1 MVPNPSLRNA
11 LVKRLAIPLVLL
23 VLLDGIASY
32 SVALHFS
39 RAVYDNWLYD
49 SARALG
55 DKVNIS
61 AGKASLALPAEAIDI
76 LEWDISDRT
85 FFTVR
90 TEHEGTLLGSSAFPL
105 PPAPPPP
112 DMRGIFYDTEFEG
125 VRVRAVAIRLPAS
138 GESVSVIVGET
149 LIKRTA
155 LTREILVAMI
165 ASQALL
171 AGAALAL
178 IWFGIR
184 GGLEPLQALA
194 QQIGRRSPQDLSP
207 VDHIGPTEVQPITR
221 ALNTLLKALAGVQA
235 GQRRFIANAAHQLR
249 TPLAALQ
256 VQAER
261 ALREPN
267 PQAHAEA
274 LQRVVSGTG
283 RLAHLA
289 NQLLALARAEP
300 ESSPRALA
308 KTDLAALASAVT
320 AEWVPRALER
330 NIDLGFSGPGLP
342 VEILGD
348 ATLLRELVQNLVD
361 NALRYGSCEGGYVT
375 VGLLAASGGAATLFV
390 EDDGPGVPVPDRELV
405 FERFVRLPGSPG
417 DGCGLG
423 LAIVQEIARQHGA
436 RAVLSDGAG
445 GRGTRVSVTFPLLAP
460 TETSVTMS
468 A

>member
-1 MVPNPSLRNA
+1 M
-11 LVKRLAIPLVLL
+11 L

-39 RAVYDNWLYD
+39 RKVYDNWLYD

-55 DKVNIS
+55 EKVKI
-61 AGKASLALPAEAIDI
+61 ADGKVSLALPAEAIDI

-90 TEHEGTLLGSSAFPL
+90 TEHEGTLLGNRTFPL
-105 PPAPPPP
+105 PPMLPPP
-112 DMRGIFYDTEFEG
+112 DLKGSFYDTEFEG
-125 VRVRAVAIRLPAS
+125 VPIRAVAIRLPAS
-138 GESVSVIVGET
+138 TESISVIVGET

-155 LTREILVAMI
+155 LTREILIAMI
-165 ASQALL
+165 TSQALL
-171 AGAALAL
+171 AGAALFL

-184 GGLEPLQALA
+184 GGLEPLQAIA

-207 VDHIGPTEVQPITR
+207 LDHIGPTEVQPITR
-221 ALNTLLKALAGVQA
+221 ALNNLLKSLAGVQA

-300 ESSPRALA
+300 ESGPRALA
-308 KTDLAALASAVT
+308 RTDLAELASSVT

-330 NIDLGFSGPGLP
+330 NIDLGFSGPGMP

-348 ATLLRELVQNLVD
+348 TTLLRELAQNLID
-361 NALRYGSCEGGYVT
+361 NALRYGSSDGGYVT
-375 VGLLAASGGAATLFV
+375 VGLLVSAKSATLFV
-390 EDDGPGVPVPDRELV
+390 EDDGPGVPAPSRELV

-423 LAIVQEIARQHGA
+423 LAIVQEISRQHGA
-436 RAVLSDGAG
+436 RAVLSEGTDGK
-445 GRGTRVSVTFPLLAP
+445 GTRVSVTFPLSP
-460 TETSVTMS
+460 STEPSGTLS

>member
-1 MVPNPSLRNA
+1 MAANPSLRNA

-23 VLLDGIASY
+23 VLMDGIASY

-39 RAVYDNWLYD
+39 RRVYDNWLYD

-55 DKVNIS
+55 EKVKV
-61 AGKASLALPAEAIDI
+61 ADGRVQVALPAEAIDI

-85 FFTVR
+85 FFVVR
-90 TEHEGTLLGSSAFPL
+90 SGRGDAILGERGFPQ
-105 PPAPPPP
+105 PPNPPSP
-112 DMRGIFYDTEFEG
+112 DLKGSFYDTEFEG
-125 VRVRAVAIRLPAS
+125 APVRAVAIRLPLA
-138 GESVSVIVGET
+138 EDISVIVGET

-155 LTREILVAMI
+155 LTREILTAMI

-171 AGAALAL
+171 AAAALLL

-184 GGLEPLQALA
+184 GGLEPLQAIAL
-194 QQIGRRSPQDLSP
+194 QIGRRSPQDLSP
-207 VDHIGPTEVQPITR
+207 LEHIGPTEVQPITR
-221 ALNTLLKALAGVQA
+221 ALNNLLKALANVQA

-300 ESSPRALA
+300 ESGPRSLA
-308 KTDLAALASAVT
+308 PTDLAALAESVT

-330 NIDLGFSGPGLP
+330 NVDLGFSGPTAP
-342 VEILGD
+342 VVIAGD
-348 ATLLRELVQNLVD
+348 TTLLRELVQNLVD
-361 NALRYGSCEGGYVT
+361 NALRYGSEGGYVT
-375 VGLLAASGGAATLFV
+375 VGVVVGQGNTMLFV
-390 EDDGPGVPVPDRELV
+390 EDDGPGVPPASRELV

-417 DGCGLG
+417 EGCGLG
-423 LAIVQEIARQHGA
+423 LAIVQEISRLHGT
-436 RAVLSDGAG
+436 RAIMSDGTD
-445 GRGTRVSVTFPLLAP
+445 GRGTRVSVSFSLHPEAGLSGTI
-460 TETSVTMS
+460 TT
-468 A
+468 

>member
-1 MVPNPSLRNA
+1 MSPNPSLRNA
-11 LVKRLAIPLVLL
+11 LVKRLAIPLVML
-23 VLLDGIASY
+23 VLMDGIASY

-39 RAVYDNWLYD
+39 RKVYDNWLYD

-55 DKVNIS
+55 EKVKI
-61 AGKASLALPAEAIDI
+61 ADGKVSLALPVEAIDI

-90 TEHEGTLLGSSAFPL
+90 TEHEGTLLGNRAFPL
-105 PPAPPPP
+105 PPMLLPP
-112 DMRGIFYDTEFEG
+112 DLKGSFYDTEFEG
-125 VRVRAVAIRLPAS
+125 VPIRAVAIRLPAS
-138 GESVSVIVGET
+138 TENISVIVGET

-155 LTREILVAMI
+155 LTREILIAMI
-165 ASQALL
+165 TSQALL
-171 AGAALAL
+171 AGAALFL

-184 GGLEPLQALA
+184 GGLEPLQAIA

-207 VDHIGPTEVQPITR
+207 LDHIGPTEVQPITR
-221 ALNTLLKALAGVQA
+221 ALNNLLKSLAGVQA

-300 ESSPRALA
+300 ESGPRALA
-308 KTDLAALASAVT
+308 RTDLAELASSVT

-330 NIDLGFSGPGLP
+330 NIDLGFSGPGMP

-348 ATLLRELVQNLVD
+348 TTLLRELAQNLID
-361 NALRYGSCEGGYVT
+361 NALRYGSSEGGYVT
-375 VGLLAASGGAATLFV
+375 VGLLVSANTATLFV
-390 EDDGPGVPVPDRELV
+390 EDDGPGVPAPSRDLV

-423 LAIVQEIARQHGA
+423 LAIVQEISRQHGA
-436 RAVLSDGAG
+436 RAVLLEGTG
-445 GRGTRVSVTFPLLAP
+445 GRGTRVSVSFPLA
-460 TETSVTMS
+460 TTTVASGKIT

>member
-1 MVPNPSLRNA
+1 M
-11 LVKRLAIPLVLL
+11 L

-39 RAVYDNWLYD
+39 RKVYDNWLYD

-55 DKVNIS
+55 EKVKITD
-61 AGKASLALPAEAIDI
+61 GKVSLALPVEAIDI

-90 TEHEGTLLGSSAFPL
+90 TEHEGTLLGNRAFPL
-105 PPAPPPP
+105 PPMLPPP
-112 DMRGIFYDTEFEG
+112 DLKGSFYDTEFEG
-125 VRVRAVAIRLPAS
+125 VPIRAVAIRLPAS
-138 GESVSVIVGET
+138 TENISVIVGET

-155 LTREILVAMI
+155 LTREILIAMI
-165 ASQALL
+165 TSQALL
-171 AGAALAL
+171 AGAALFL

-184 GGLEPLQALA
+184 GGLEPLQAIA

-207 VDHIGPTEVQPITR
+207 LDHIGPTEVQPITR
-221 ALNTLLKALAGVQA
+221 ALNNLLKSLAGVQA

-300 ESSPRALA
+300 ESGPRALA
-308 KTDLAALASAVT
+308 VTDLAELASSVT

-330 NIDLGFSGPGLP
+330 NIDLGFSGPGMP

-348 ATLLRELVQNLVD
+348 TTLLRELAQNLID
-361 NALRYGSCEGGYVT
+361 NALRYGSSEGAYVT
-375 VGLLAASGGAATLFV
+375 VGLLVSANTATLFV
-390 EDDGPGVPVPDRELV
+390 EDDGPGVPAPSRELV

-423 LAIVQEIARQHGA
+423 LAIVQEISRQHGA
-436 RAVLSDGAG
+436 HAVLSEGTG
-445 GRGTRVSVTFPLLAP
+445 GRGTRVSVSFPLAP
-460 TETSVTMS
+460 TTVASGKIT

>member
-1 MVPNPSLRNA
+1 M
-11 LVKRLAIPLVLL
+11 L

-39 RAVYDNWLYD
+39 RKVYDNWLYD

-55 DKVNIS
+55 EKVKI
-61 AGKASLALPAEAIDI
+61 ADGKVSLALPAEAIDI

-90 TEHEGTLLGSSAFPL
+90 TEHEGTLLGNRAFPL
-105 PPAPPPP
+105 PPMLPPP
-112 DMRGIFYDTEFEG
+112 DLKGSFYDTEFEG
-125 VRVRAVAIRLPAS
+125 VPIRAVAIRLPAS
-138 GESVSVIVGET
+138 TESISVIVGET

-155 LTREILVAMI
+155 LTREILIAMI
-165 ASQALL
+165 TSQALL
-171 AGAALAL
+171 AGAALFL

-184 GGLEPLQALA
+184 GGLEPLQAIA

-207 VDHIGPTEVQPITR
+207 LDHIGPTEVQPITR
-221 ALNTLLKALAGVQA
+221 ALNNLLKSLAGVQA

-300 ESSPRALA
+300 ESGPRALA
-308 KTDLAALASAVT
+308 RTDLAELASSVT

-330 NIDLGFSGPGLP
+330 NIDLGFSGPGMP

-348 ATLLRELVQNLVD
+348 TTLLRELAQNLID
-361 NALRYGSCEGGYVT
+361 NALRYGSSEGGYVT
-375 VGLLAASGGAATLFV
+375 VGLLVSANTASLFV
-390 EDDGPGVPVPDRELV
+390 EDDGPGVPASSRELV

-423 LAIVQEIARQHGA
+423 LAIVQEISRQHGA
-436 RAVLSDGAG
+436 RAVLSEGAEG
-445 GRGTRVSVTFPLLAP
+445 KGTRVSVTFPLAP
-460 TETSVTMS
+460 STEASGTLP